1 MQKTDQMT
9 RQSCVQGIKQVLTLQ
24 KDKSAMLAVFRDAI
38 GTMAYTRH
46 QRRCERMFRDTRMH
60 VLLVED
66 NALVA
71 SGVKAGLQLQ
81 GFGVDVVGC
90 AAQADA
96 AIKSSHFDVC
106 VLDLGLPDEDGLHL
120 LARWRKQGVEVPVLV
135 LTARDAVGQRIEGLQ
150 TGADD
155 YLVKPFDLHELAAR
169 LHALLR
175 RAAGRS
181 VDWIVLG
188 DVQVDLAAGRALRDA
203 RLVDLSRREWALLRA
218 LLQSPG
224 RVLNMEQ
231 LRDSL
236 YGYSQDVESNA
247 VNVHVHHLRRKLGS
261 DIVETVR
268 GVGFRLGRSQDQEAQ

>member
-1 MQKTDQMT
+1 MT
-9 RQSCVQGIKQVLTLQ
+9 T
-24 KDKSAMLAVFRDAI
+24 
-38 GTMAYTRH
+38 
-46 QRRCERMFRDTRMH
+46 MH

-71 SGVKAGLQLQ
+71 SGVKTGLQLQ
-81 GFGVDVVGC
+81 GFGVDVVGS

-106 VLDLGLPDEDGLHL
+106 VLDLGLPDEDGLQL
-120 LARWRKQGVEVPVLV
+120 LSRWRRQAVELPVLV

-188 DVQVDLAAGRALRDA
+188 DVKVDLAASQALRDGVT
-203 RLVDLSRREWALLRA
+203 VDLSRREWALLSA

-224 RVLNMEQ
+224 RVLSLEQ

-236 YGYSQDVESNA
+236 YGYSLDVESNA
-247 VNVHVHHLRRKLGS
+247 VNVHVHHLRRKLGT

-268 GVGFRLGRSQDQEAQ
+268 GVGFRLGRVQGAR

>member
-1 MQKTDQMT
+1 
-9 RQSCVQGIKQVLTLQ
+9 
-24 KDKSAMLAVFRDAI
+24 
-38 GTMAYTRH
+38 
-46 QRRCERMFRDTRMH
+46 MH

>member
-1 MQKTDQMT
+1 
-9 RQSCVQGIKQVLTLQ
+9 
-24 KDKSAMLAVFRDAI
+24 
-38 GTMAYTRH
+38 
-46 QRRCERMFRDTRMH
+46 MH

-71 SGVKAGLQLQ
+71 SGVRAGLQLQ
-81 GFGVDVVGC
+81 GFGVDTVASAG
-90 AAQADA
+90 QADA
-96 AIKSSHFDVC
+96 AIRSSHFDAC
-106 VLDLGLPDEDGLHL
+106 VLDLGLPDEDGLSL
-120 LARWRKQGVEVPVLV
+120 LARWRAQGVQVPVLV
-135 LTARDAVGQRIEGLQ
+135 LTARDAVAQRIEGLQ

-181 VDWIVLG
+181 VDWIELG
-188 DVQVDLAAGRALRDA
+188 EVRINPAAGHIQRQGRT
-203 RLVDLSRREWALLRA
+203 VELSRREWSLLRA

-224 RVLNMEQ
+224 RILSTEQ

-247 VNVHVHHLRRKLGS
+247 VNVHVHHLRRKLGH
-261 DIVETVR
+261 DLVETVR
-268 GVGFRLGRSQDQEAQ
+268 GEGYRLGLHP

>member
-1 MQKTDQMT
+1 
-9 RQSCVQGIKQVLTLQ
+9 
-24 KDKSAMLAVFRDAI
+24 
-38 GTMAYTRH
+38 
-46 QRRCERMFRDTRMH
+46 MH

-181 VDWIVLG
+181 VDWIVQG
-188 DVQVDLAAGRALRDA
+188 DVRVDLAAGRALRDA

-247 VNVHVHHLRRKLGS
+247 VNVHVHHLRRKLGT

>member
-1 MQKTDQMT
+1 
-9 RQSCVQGIKQVLTLQ
+9 
-24 KDKSAMLAVFRDAI
+24 
-38 GTMAYTRH
+38 
-46 QRRCERMFRDTRMH
+46 MH

-120 LARWRKQGVEVPVLV
+120 LVRWRSQGLALPVLV
-135 LTARDAVGQRIEGLQ
+135 LTARDAVDQRIEGLQ

-155 YLVKPFDLHELAAR
+155 YLVKPFDLHELASR

-188 DVQVDLAAGRALRDA
+188 DVQVDLAAGRAR
-203 RLVDLSRREWALLRA
+203 REGQSVDLSRREWALLRA

-224 RVLNMEQ
+224 RVLNLEQ

-247 VNVHVHHLRRKLGS
+247 VNVHVHHLRRKLGA
-261 DIVETVR
+261 DMVETVR
-268 GVGFRLGRSQDQEAQ
+268 GVGFRLGRSQGAA

>member
-1 MQKTDQMT
+1 
-9 RQSCVQGIKQVLTLQ
+9 
-24 KDKSAMLAVFRDAI
+24 
-38 GTMAYTRH
+38 
-46 QRRCERMFRDTRMH
+46 MH

-71 SGVKAGLQLQ
+71 SGVRAGLQLQ
-81 GFGVDVVGC
+81 GFGVDTVASAG
-90 AAQADA
+90 QADA
-96 AIKSSHFDVC
+96 AIRSTHFDAC
-106 VLDLGLPDEDGLHL
+106 VLDLGLPDEDGLSL
-120 LARWRKQGVEVPVLV
+120 LARWRGQGLQVPVLV
-135 LTARDAVGQRIEGLQ
+135 LTARDAVSQRIEGLQ

-181 VDWIVLG
+181 VDWIELG
-188 DVQVDLAAGRALRDA
+188 EVRINPAAGHIQRQGRT
-203 RLVDLSRREWALLRA
+203 VELSRREWSLLRA

-224 RVLNMEQ
+224 RILSTEQ

-247 VNVHVHHLRRKLGS
+247 VNVHVHHLRRKLGHEL
-261 DIVETVR
+261 VETVR
-268 GVGFRLGRSQDQEAQ
+268 GEGYRLGLHP

>member
-1 MQKTDQMT
+1 
-9 RQSCVQGIKQVLTLQ
+9 
-24 KDKSAMLAVFRDAI
+24 
-38 GTMAYTRH
+38 
-46 QRRCERMFRDTRMH
+46 MH

-71 SGVKAGLQLQ
+71 SGVRAGQQLQ
-81 GFGVDVVGC
+81 GFGVDTVASAG
-90 AAQADA
+90 QADA
-96 AIKSSHFDVC
+96 AIRSSHFDAC
-106 VLDLGLPDEDGLHL
+106 VLDLGLPDEDGLSL
-120 LARWRKQGVEVPVLV
+120 LARWRGQGLQVPVLV
-135 LTARDAVGQRIEGLQ
+135 LTARDAVSQRIEGLQ

-181 VDWIVLG
+181 VDWIELG
-188 DVQVDLAAGRALRDA
+188 EVRINPAAGHIQRQGRT
-203 RLVDLSRREWALLRA
+203 VELSRREWSLLRA

-224 RVLNMEQ
+224 RILSTEQ

-247 VNVHVHHLRRKLGS
+247 VNVHVHHLRRKLGHEL
-261 DIVETVR
+261 VETVR
-268 GVGFRLGRSQDQEAQ
+268 GEGYRLGLHP

>member
-1 MQKTDQMT
+1 
-9 RQSCVQGIKQVLTLQ
+9 
-24 KDKSAMLAVFRDAI
+24 
-38 GTMAYTRH
+38 
-46 QRRCERMFRDTRMH
+46 MH

-247 VNVHVHHLRRKLGS
+247 VNVHVHHLRRKLGT

-268 GVGFRLGRSQDQEAQ
+268 GVGFRLGRSQDQGAH

>member
-1 MQKTDQMT
+1 MRLLTS
-9 RQSCVQGIKQVLTLQ
+9 RGAASQSFVVT
-24 KDKSAMLAVFRDAI
+24 
-38 GTMAYTRH
+38 T
-46 QRRCERMFRDTRMH
+46 MH

-90 AAQADA
+90 ASQADA

-120 LARWRKQGVEVPVLV
+120 LARWRSQGVELPVLV

-188 DVQVDLAAGRALRDA
+188 DVKVDLAAG
-203 RLVDLSRREWALLRA
+203 
-218 LLQSPG
+218 
-224 RVLNMEQ
+224 
-231 LRDSL
+231 
-236 YGYSQDVESNA
+236 
-247 VNVHVHHLRRKLGS
+247 
-261 DIVETVR
+261 
-268 GVGFRLGRSQDQEAQ
+268 

>member
-1 MQKTDQMT
+1 
-9 RQSCVQGIKQVLTLQ
+9 
-24 KDKSAMLAVFRDAI
+24 
-38 GTMAYTRH
+38 
-46 QRRCERMFRDTRMH
+46 MH

-71 SGVKAGLQLQ
+71 NGVRAGLQLQ
-81 GFGVDVVGC
+81 GFGVDTVASAG
-90 AAQADA
+90 QADA
-96 AIKSSHFDVC
+96 AIRSSHFDAC
-106 VLDLGLPDEDGLHL
+106 VLDLGLPDEDGLSL
-120 LARWRKQGVEVPVLV
+120 LARWRGQGLQVPVLV
-135 LTARDAVGQRIEGLQ
+135 LTARDAVSQRIEGLQ

-181 VDWIVLG
+181 VDWIELG
-188 DVQVDLAAGRALRDA
+188 EVRINPAAGHIQRQGRT
-203 RLVDLSRREWALLRA
+203 VELSRREWSLLRA

-224 RVLNMEQ
+224 RILSTEQ

-247 VNVHVHHLRRKLGS
+247 VNVHVHHLRRKLGHEL
-261 DIVETVR
+261 VETVR
-268 GVGFRLGRSQDQEAQ
+268 GEGYRLGLHP

>member
-1 MQKTDQMT
+1 
-9 RQSCVQGIKQVLTLQ
+9 
-24 KDKSAMLAVFRDAI
+24 
-38 GTMAYTRH
+38 
-46 QRRCERMFRDTRMH
+46 MH

-71 SGVKAGLQLQ
+71 SGVRAGLQLQ
-81 GFGVDVVGC
+81 GFGVDTVASAG
-90 AAQADA
+90 QADA
-96 AIKSSHFDVC
+96 GIRSSHFDAC
-106 VLDLGLPDEDGLHL
+106 VLDLGLPDEDGLSL
-120 LARWRKQGVEVPVLV
+120 LARWRGQGLQVPVLV
-135 LTARDAVGQRIEGLQ
+135 LTARDAVSQRIEGLQ

-181 VDWIVLG
+181 VDWIELG
-188 DVQVDLAAGRALRDA
+188 EVRINPAAGHIQRQGRT
-203 RLVDLSRREWALLRA
+203 VELSRREWSLLRA

-224 RVLNMEQ
+224 RILSTEQ

-247 VNVHVHHLRRKLGS
+247 VNVHVHHLRRKLGHEL
-261 DIVETVR
+261 VETVR
-268 GVGFRLGRSQDQEAQ
+268 GEGYRLGLHP

>member
-1 MQKTDQMT
+1 
-9 RQSCVQGIKQVLTLQ
+9 
-24 KDKSAMLAVFRDAI
+24 
-38 GTMAYTRH
+38 
-46 QRRCERMFRDTRMH
+46 MH

-71 SGVKAGLQLQ
+71 SGVRAGLQLQ
-81 GFGVDVVGC
+81 GFGVDTVASAG
-90 AAQADA
+90 QADA
-96 AIKSSHFDVC
+96 AIRSSHFDAC
-106 VLDLGLPDEDGLHL
+106 VLDLGLPDEDGLSL
-120 LARWRKQGVEVPVLV
+120 LARWRGQGLQVPVLV
-135 LTARDAVGQRIEGLQ
+135 LTARDAVSQRIEGLQ

-181 VDWIVLG
+181 VDWIELG
-188 DVQVDLAAGRALRDA
+188 EVRINPAAGHIQRQGRT
-203 RLVDLSRREWALLRA
+203 VELSRREWSLLRA

-224 RVLNMEQ
+224 RILSTEQ

-236 YGYSQDVESNA
+236 YGYSLDVESNA

-261 DIVETVR
+261 DMVETVR
-268 GVGFRLGRSQDQEAQ
+268 GVGFRLGRVQGGRC

>member
-1 MQKTDQMT
+1 
-9 RQSCVQGIKQVLTLQ
+9 
-24 KDKSAMLAVFRDAI
+24 
-38 GTMAYTRH
+38 
-46 QRRCERMFRDTRMH
+46 MH

-71 SGVKAGLQLQ
+71 SGVRAGLQLQ
-81 GFGVDVVGC
+81 GFGVDTVASAG
-90 AAQADA
+90 QADA
-96 AIKSSHFDVC
+96 AIRSSHFDAC
-106 VLDLGLPDEDGLHL
+106 VLDLGLPDEDGLSL
-120 LARWRKQGVEVPVLV
+120 LARRRGQGLQVPVLV
-135 LTARDAVGQRIEGLQ
+135 LTARDAVSQRIEGLQ

-181 VDWIVLG
+181 VDWIELG
-188 DVQVDLAAGRALRDA
+188 EVRINPAAGHIQRQGRT
-203 RLVDLSRREWALLRA
+203 VELSRREWSLLRA

-224 RVLNMEQ
+224 RILSTEQ

-247 VNVHVHHLRRKLGS
+247 VNVHVHHLRRKLGHEL
-261 DIVETVR
+261 VETVR
-268 GVGFRLGRSQDQEAQ
+268 GEGYRLGLHP

>member
-1 MQKTDQMT
+1 
-9 RQSCVQGIKQVLTLQ
+9 
-24 KDKSAMLAVFRDAI
+24 
-38 GTMAYTRH
+38 
-46 QRRCERMFRDTRMH
+46 MH

-71 SGVKAGLQLQ
+71 SGVRAGLQLQ
-81 GFGVDVVGC
+81 GFGVDTVASAG
-90 AAQADA
+90 QADA
-96 AIKSSHFDVC
+96 AIRSSHFDAC
-106 VLDLGLPDEDGLHL
+106 VLDLGLPDEDGLSL
-120 LARWRKQGVEVPVLV
+120 LARWRGQGLQVPVLV
-135 LTARDAVGQRIEGLQ
+135 LTARDAVSQRIEGLQ

-181 VDWIVLG
+181 VDWIQLG
-188 DVQVDLAAGRALRDA
+188 EVGINPAEGHIQPQGRTVELP
-203 RLVDLSRREWALLRA
+203 RREWALLRA

-224 RVLNMEQ
+224 RILSTEQ

-247 VNVHVHHLRRKLGS
+247 VNVHVHHLRRKLGHEL
-261 DIVETVR
+261 VETVR
-268 GVGFRLGRSQDQEAQ
+268 GEGYRLGLHP

>member
-1 MQKTDQMT
+1 MT
-9 RQSCVQGIKQVLTLQ
+9 T
-24 KDKSAMLAVFRDAI
+24 
-38 GTMAYTRH
+38 
-46 QRRCERMFRDTRMH
+46 MH

-71 SGVKAGLQLQ
+71 SGVKTGLHLQ
-81 GFGVDVVGC
+81 GFGVDVVGS

-106 VLDLGLPDEDGLHL
+106 VLDLGLPDEDGLQL
-120 LARWRKQGVEVPVLV
+120 LSRWRRQAVELPVLV

-188 DVQVDLAAGRALRDA
+188 DVKVDLAASQALRDGVT
-203 RLVDLSRREWALLRA
+203 VDLSRREWALLSA

-224 RVLNMEQ
+224 RVLSLEQ

-236 YGYSQDVESNA
+236 YGYSLDVESNA
-247 VNVHVHHLRRKLGS
+247 VNVHVHHLRRKLGT

-268 GVGFRLGRSQDQEAQ
+268 GVGFRLGRVQGAR

>member
-1 MQKTDQMT
+1 
-9 RQSCVQGIKQVLTLQ
+9 
-24 KDKSAMLAVFRDAI
+24 
-38 GTMAYTRH
+38 
-46 QRRCERMFRDTRMH
+46 MH

-90 AAQADA
+90 AGQADA
-96 AIKSSHFDVC
+96 ALKSSHFDVC

-120 LARWRKQGVEVPVLV
+120 LARWRRQGLELPVLV
-135 LTARDAVGQRIEGLQ
+135 LTARDAVDQRIEGLQ

-175 RAAGRS
+175 RAAGRT

-188 DVQVDLAAGRALRDA
+188 DVKVDLAAGQAIREGSI
-203 RLVDLSRREWALLRA
+203 VDLSRREWALLRA

-224 RVLNMEQ
+224 RVLSLEQ

-236 YGYSQDVESNA
+236 YGYSLDVESNA

-261 DIVETVR
+261 DMVETVR
-268 GVGFRLGRSQDQEAQ
+268 GVGFRLGRVQGGSC

>member
-1 MQKTDQMT
+1 
-9 RQSCVQGIKQVLTLQ
+9 
-24 KDKSAMLAVFRDAI
+24 
-38 GTMAYTRH
+38 
-46 QRRCERMFRDTRMH
+46 MH

-71 SGVKAGLQLQ
+71 SGVRAGLQLQ
-81 GFGVDVVGC
+81 GFGVDTVASAG
-90 AAQADA
+90 QADA
-96 AIKSSHFDVC
+96 AIRSSHFDAC
-106 VLDLGLPDEDGLHL
+106 VLDLGLPDEDGLFL
-120 LARWRKQGVEVPVLV
+120 LARWRAQGVQVPVLV
-135 LTARDAVGQRIEGLQ
+135 LTARDAVAQRIEGLQ

-181 VDWIVLG
+181 VDWIELG
-188 DVQVDLAAGRALRDA
+188 EVRINPAAGHIQRQGRT
-203 RLVDLSRREWALLRA
+203 VELSRREWSLLRA

-224 RVLNMEQ
+224 RILSTEQ

-247 VNVHVHHLRRKLGS
+247 VNVHVHHLRRKLGH
-261 DIVETVR
+261 DLVETVR
-268 GVGFRLGRSQDQEAQ
+268 GEGYRLGLHP

>member
-1 MQKTDQMT
+1 
-9 RQSCVQGIKQVLTLQ
+9 
-24 KDKSAMLAVFRDAI
+24 
-38 GTMAYTRH
+38 
-46 QRRCERMFRDTRMH
+46 MH

-71 SGVKAGLQLQ
+71 SGVRAGLQLQ
-81 GFGVDVVGC
+81 GFGVDTVASAG
-90 AAQADA
+90 QADA
-96 AIKSSHFDVC
+96 AIRSSHFDAC
-106 VLDLGLPDEDGLHL
+106 VLDLGLPDEDGLSL
-120 LARWRKQGVEVPVLV
+120 LARWRGQGLQVPVLV
-135 LTARDAVGQRIEGLQ
+135 LTARDAVSQRIEGLQ

-181 VDWIVLG
+181 VDWIELG
-188 DVQVDLAAGRALRDA
+188 EVRINPAAGHIQRQGRT
-203 RLVDLSRREWALLRA
+203 VELSRREWSLLRA

-224 RVLNMEQ
+224 RILSTEQ

-247 VNVHVHHLRRKLGS
+247 VNVHVHHLRRKLGHEL
-261 DIVETVR
+261 VETVR
-268 GVGFRLGRSQDQEAQ
+268 GEGYRLGLHP

>member
-1 MQKTDQMT
+1 
-9 RQSCVQGIKQVLTLQ
+9 
-24 KDKSAMLAVFRDAI
+24 
-38 GTMAYTRH
+38 
-46 QRRCERMFRDTRMH
+46 MH

-71 SGVKAGLQLQ
+71 SGVRAGLQLQ
-81 GFGVDVVGC
+81 GFGVDTVASAG
-90 AAQADA
+90 QADA
-96 AIKSSHFDVC
+96 AIRSSHFDAC
-106 VLDLGLPDEDGLHL
+106 VLDLGLPDEDGLSL
-120 LARWRKQGVEVPVLV
+120 LARWRGQGLQVPVLV
-135 LTARDAVGQRIEGLQ
+135 LTARDAVSQRIEGLQ

-181 VDWIVLG
+181 VDWIELG
-188 DVQVDLAAGRALRDA
+188 EVRINPAAGHIQRQGRT
-203 RLVDLSRREWALLRA
+203 VELSRREWSLLRA

-224 RVLNMEQ
+224 RILSTEQ

-247 VNVHVHHLRRKLGS
+247 VNVHVHHLRRKLGHEL
-261 DIVETVR
+261 VETVR
-268 GVGFRLGRSQDQEAQ
+268 GEGYRLGLRP

>member
-1 MQKTDQMT
+1 
-9 RQSCVQGIKQVLTLQ
+9 
-24 KDKSAMLAVFRDAI
+24 
-38 GTMAYTRH
+38 
-46 QRRCERMFRDTRMH
+46 MH

-71 SGVKAGLQLQ
+71 SGVKTGLQLQ
-81 GFGVDVVGC
+81 GFGVDVVGS

-106 VLDLGLPDEDGLHL
+106 VLDLGLPDEDGLQL
-120 LARWRKQGVEVPVLV
+120 LSRWRRQAVELPVLV

-188 DVQVDLAAGRALRDA
+188 DVKVDLAASQALRDGA
-203 RLVDLSRREWALLRA
+203 AVDLSRREWALLSA

-224 RVLNMEQ
+224 RVLSLEQ

-236 YGYSQDVESNA
+236 YGYSLDVESNA

-268 GVGFRLGRSQDQEAQ
+268 GVGFRLGRVQGAR

>member
-1 MQKTDQMT
+1 
-9 RQSCVQGIKQVLTLQ
+9 
-24 KDKSAMLAVFRDAI
+24 
-38 GTMAYTRH
+38 
-46 QRRCERMFRDTRMH
+46 MH

-71 SGVKAGLQLQ
+71 SGVRAGLQLQ
-81 GFGVDVVGC
+81 GFGVDTVASAG
-90 AAQADA
+90 QADA
-96 AIKSSHFDVC
+96 AIRSSHFDAC
-106 VLDLGLPDEDGLHL
+106 VLDLGLPDEDGLSL
-120 LARWRKQGVEVPVLV
+120 LARWRSQGLQVPVLV
-135 LTARDAVGQRIEGLQ
+135 LTARDAVSQRIEGLQ

-181 VDWIVLG
+181 VDWIELG
-188 DVQVDLAAGRALRDA
+188 EVRINPAAGHIQRQGRT
-203 RLVDLSRREWALLRA
+203 VELSRREWSLLRA

-224 RVLNMEQ
+224 RILSTEQ

-247 VNVHVHHLRRKLGS
+247 VNVHVHHLRRKLGHGL
-261 DIVETVR
+261 VETVR
-268 GVGFRLGRSQDQEAQ
+268 GEGYRLGLHP

>member
-1 MQKTDQMT
+1 
-9 RQSCVQGIKQVLTLQ
+9 
-24 KDKSAMLAVFRDAI
+24 
-38 GTMAYTRH
+38 
-46 QRRCERMFRDTRMH
+46 MH

-150 TGADD
+150 TGEDD

-188 DVQVDLAAGRALRDA
+188 DVRVDLAAGRALRDA

-247 VNVHVHHLRRKLGS
+247 VNVHVHHLRRKLGT

>member
-1 MQKTDQMT
+1 
-9 RQSCVQGIKQVLTLQ
+9 
-24 KDKSAMLAVFRDAI
+24 
-38 GTMAYTRH
+38 
-46 QRRCERMFRDTRMH
+46 MH

-71 SGVKAGLQLQ
+71 SGVRAGLQLQ
-81 GFGVDVVGC
+81 GFGVDTVASAG
-90 AAQADA
+90 QADA
-96 AIKSSHFDVC
+96 AIRSSHFDAC
-106 VLDLGLPDEDGLHL
+106 VLDLGLPDEDGLSL
-120 LARWRKQGVEVPVLV
+120 LARWRGQGLQVPVLV
-135 LTARDAVGQRIEGLQ
+135 LTARDAVSQRIEGLQ

-181 VDWIVLG
+181 VDWIELG
-188 DVQVDLAAGRALRDA
+188 EVRINPAAGHIPRQGRT
-203 RLVDLSRREWALLRA
+203 VELSRREWSLLRA

-224 RVLNMEQ
+224 RILSTEQ

-247 VNVHVHHLRRKLGS
+247 VNVHVHHLRRKLGHEL
-261 DIVETVR
+261 VETVR
-268 GVGFRLGRSQDQEAQ
+268 GEGYRLGLHP

>member
-1 MQKTDQMT
+1 
-9 RQSCVQGIKQVLTLQ
+9 
-24 KDKSAMLAVFRDAI
+24 
-38 GTMAYTRH
+38 
-46 QRRCERMFRDTRMH
+46 MH

-71 SGVKAGLQLQ
+71 SGVRAGLQLQ
-81 GFGVDVVGC
+81 GFGVDTVASAG
-90 AAQADA
+90 QADA
-96 AIKSSHFDVC
+96 AIRSSHFDAC
-106 VLDLGLPDEDGLHL
+106 VLDLGLPDEDGLSL
-120 LARWRKQGVEVPVLV
+120 LARWRGQGLQVPVLV
-135 LTARDAVGQRIEGLQ
+135 LTARDAVSQRIEGLQ

-181 VDWIVLG
+181 VDWIELG
-188 DVQVDLAAGRALRDA
+188 EVRINPAAGHIQRQGRT
-203 RLVDLSRREWALLRA
+203 VELSRREWSLLRA

-224 RVLNMEQ
+224 RILSTEQ

-247 VNVHVHHLRRKLGS
+247 VNVHVHHLRRKLGHEL
-261 DIVETVR
+261 VETVR
-268 GVGFRLGRSQDQEAQ
+268 GEGYRRGLHP

>member
-1 MQKTDQMT
+1 
-9 RQSCVQGIKQVLTLQ
+9 
-24 KDKSAMLAVFRDAI
+24 
-38 GTMAYTRH
+38 
-46 QRRCERMFRDTRMH
+46 MH

-71 SGVKAGLQLQ
+71 SGVRAGLQVQ
-81 GFGVDVVGC
+81 GFGVDTVASAG
-90 AAQADA
+90 QADA
-96 AIKSSHFDVC
+96 AIRSSHFDAC
-106 VLDLGLPDEDGLHL
+106 VLDLGLPDEDGLSL
-120 LARWRKQGVEVPVLV
+120 LARWRGQGLQVPVLV
-135 LTARDAVGQRIEGLQ
+135 LTARDAVSQRIEGLQ

-181 VDWIVLG
+181 VDWIELG
-188 DVQVDLAAGRALRDA
+188 EVRINPAAGHIQRQGRT
-203 RLVDLSRREWALLRA
+203 VELSRREWSLLRA

-224 RVLNMEQ
+224 RILSTEQ

-247 VNVHVHHLRRKLGS
+247 VNVHVHHLRRKLGHEL
-261 DIVETVR
+261 VETVR
-268 GVGFRLGRSQDQEAQ
+268 GEGYRLGLHP

>member
-1 MQKTDQMT
+1 
-9 RQSCVQGIKQVLTLQ
+9 
-24 KDKSAMLAVFRDAI
+24 
-38 GTMAYTRH
+38 
-46 QRRCERMFRDTRMH
+46 MH

-106 VLDLGLPDEDGLHL
+106 VLDLGLPDEDGLQL
-120 LARWRKQGVEVPVLV
+120 LARWRSQGQELPVLV

-188 DVQVDLAAGRALRDA
+188 DVQLDLAAGRAQRNGLP
-203 RLVDLSRREWALLRA
+203 VDLSRREWALLRA

-224 RVLNMEQ
+224 RVLNLEQ

-261 DIVETVR
+261 DMVETVR
-268 GVGFRLGRSQDQEAQ
+268 GVGFRLGRAQGQGEH

>member
-1 MQKTDQMT
+1 MT
-9 RQSCVQGIKQVLTLQ
+9 T
-24 KDKSAMLAVFRDAI
+24 
-38 GTMAYTRH
+38 
-46 QRRCERMFRDTRMH
+46 MH

-71 SGVKAGLQLQ
+71 SGVKTGLQLQ
-81 GFGVDVVGC
+81 GFGVDVVGS

-106 VLDLGLPDEDGLHL
+106 VLDLGLPDEDGLQL
-120 LARWRKQGVEVPVLV
+120 LSRWRRQAVELPVLV

-188 DVQVDLAAGRALRDA
+188 DVKVDLAASQALRDGA
-203 RLVDLSRREWALLRA
+203 AVDLSRREWALLSA

-224 RVLNMEQ
+224 RVLSLEQ

-236 YGYSQDVESNA
+236 YGYSLDVESNA

-268 GVGFRLGRSQDQEAQ
+268 GVGFRLGRVQGAR